1 MNIKETMLSRRE
13 EVSIQLKNLEK
24 EFENHAFPQGRMELY
39 KNGNSYKCFEI
50 IDHKRK
56 YIPKKNKELIKTL
69 AQKKY
74 YEKQIYSL
82 KSELKAIDA
91 YLKRLPKDTFDEY
104 LKNSREYKTIL
115 FPEYKT
121 IEDELQQWAN
131 EEYEKNTNYED
142 GLRIKTLKGDLVRSK
157 SEAMIADELYRNG
170 IPYRYECATDVSGSI
185 MYPDFIARNKRTGQI
200 FIWEHYGLMDD
211 ENYIQS
217 YLYKTGKYLEAGFVE
232 TVNMLATYETSY
244 CPLDSIKVGEII
256 KAYLV

>member
-1 MNIKETMLSRRE
+1 MDIKETMISRRME
-13 EVSIQLKNLEK
+13 ISIKLEQLEK
-24 EFENHAFPQGRMELY
+24 EYDSLSYLKGRLELY
-39 KNGNSYKCFEI
+39 KNGNSFKCFQV

-56 YIPKKNKELIKTL
+56 YIPKEEKDFIKAL
-69 AQKKY
+69 AKKKY
-74 YEKQIYSL
+74 YEKQIYTL

-104 LKNSREYKTIL
+104 LKNSREYKMIL

-121 IEDELQQWAN
+121 IDDDLTQWAS

-170 IPYRYECATDVSGSI
+170 VPYRYECATVIGENKI
-185 MYPDFIARNKRTGQI
+185 YPDFITRNKRTGQI

-211 ENYIQS
+211 DKYIQS
-217 YLYKTGKYLEAGFVE
+217 YIYKAAKYVEAGFVE

-244 CPLDSIKVGEII
+244 CPLDSLKVRDII
-256 KAYLV
+256 SAYLV